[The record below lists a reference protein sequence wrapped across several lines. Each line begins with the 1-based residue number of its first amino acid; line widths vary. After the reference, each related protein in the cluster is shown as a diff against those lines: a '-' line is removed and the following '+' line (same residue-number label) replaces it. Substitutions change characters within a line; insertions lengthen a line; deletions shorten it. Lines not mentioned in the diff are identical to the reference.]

1 MDSANTGMVMY
12 DPKFSHCSG
21 KKKATAMY
29 KAADRGARQAKPRR
43 RLYGSMNSSS
53 AMKISV
59 ANTTRAGPPMLMLCR
74 YQSTKASISIASREQ
89 SERV

>member
-43 RLYGSMNSSS
+43 RL
-53 AMKISV
+53 
-59 ANTTRAGPPMLMLCR
+59 
-74 YQSTKASISIASREQ
+74 
-89 SERV
+89 